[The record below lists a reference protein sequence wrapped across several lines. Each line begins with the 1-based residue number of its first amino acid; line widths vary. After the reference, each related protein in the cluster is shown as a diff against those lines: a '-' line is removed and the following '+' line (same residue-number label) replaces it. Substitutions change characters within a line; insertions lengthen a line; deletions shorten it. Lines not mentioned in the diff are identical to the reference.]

1 MFGTQSGGFMPRA
14 SRVLHLMSV
23 VFLLPLFAAAQEN
36 SANSSVIEPSQ
47 EKRPRAK
54 IGVALEGGGALGLA
68 HIGVL
73 QWFEDHHIPIDYI
86 AGTSMGGLVGGLYAT
101 GKTPKELQE
110 IVEQQNWDIIIGGQ
124 APYQDLSFR
133 RKEDDRDYPT
143 FLKIGLKK
151 GFSLPAG
158 LNAGHQI
165 SLLIDRA
172 TLPYANLKSFDDLP
186 TPYRCVATDL
196 VSGKEIIFKDGSLP
210 QAMRAT
216 ISIPGLFNPVRRDN
230 QVLVDGGL
238 VGNLPTDVVRSM
250 GAEVVIAIHLEV
262 SPVKPEEIQ
271 SLFSVLGRSVDL
283 IVRENEIRGLSAA
296 DLVVNVDLHVYNSLE
311 YRKSQAII
319 AAGRQATEAKAR
331 VLEPFALNDQDW
343 QAYVQAR
350 EARRRNT
357 VPIPQFVRVEGS
369 NPDAAKH
376 IEEFLLP
383 LVGKPLD
390 TQILDGLLTRLTGI
404 GKFDAVGYREIYD
417 GAHTGL
423 LIEVHE
429 KSYAPPLLQFAS
441 EVDGSETADVTFTQA
456 ARLTLMDVAGYRS
469 EWRIDLLFGNTYG
482 ISSELYKPFTS
493 VSKFFLAPRISE
505 NYTQFKIYRRYD
517 PLVDYGRNVANIGL
531 DIGYGFSRFGEI
543 RFGYEVGALD
553 ERLRLGV
560 PQFPSISGR
569 IGDAKLHFLMDH
581 GDDPIVPR
589 SGYTAETTF
598 RWYDTSPGA
607 PEAFPTMEAR
617 LEFFQPIT
625 TPASIFLT
633 AEGGTTFSS
642 REVGPIPQFFL
653 GGPLRLGAYGTNE
666 LYGNQYY
673 LFRLGYLHDLF
684 KLPPF
689 LGKKIYAIGSFEFA
703 KMYGFRAQS
712 GFPNDINVGV
722 LAESAFGPLVIGGSY
737 GDSGHRKLYFQL
749 GRVF

>member
-1 MFGTQSGGFMPRA
+1 
-14 SRVLHLMSV
+14 MSV
-23 VFLLPLFAAAQEN
+23 IFLLPLFAAAQEN
-36 SANSSVIEPSQ
+36 SANQPAVASAQ

-101 GKTPKELQE
+101 GKTPNELEE
-110 IVEQQNWDIIIGGQ
+110 IVEQQNWDIIIGGKT
-124 APYQDLSFR
+124 PYQDLSFR
-133 RKEDDRDYPT
+133 RKEDNRDYPT
-143 FLKIGLKK
+143 FIQIGLKN

-165 SLLIDRA
+165 SLLIDRE
-172 TLPYANLKSFDDLP
+172 TLPYANLESFDDLP

-196 VSGKEIIFKDGSLP
+196 VSGKEVVFKDGSLP

-238 VGNLPTDVVRSM
+238 VGNLPTDVVRHM

-262 SPVKPEEIQ
+262 VPVKPEEIQ
-271 SLFSVLGRSVDL
+271 SFFSVLGRSVDV
-283 IVRENEIRGLSAA
+283 IVRENEIRGLSKA
-296 DLVVNVDLHVYNSLE
+296 DLVVNVDLHEYSSLE
-311 YRKSQAII
+311 YQKSRAII
-319 AAGRQATEAKAR
+319 AVGRQATEAKAR

-343 QAYVQAR
+343 QSYLQAR
-350 EARRRNT
+350 DARRRT
-357 VPIPQFVRVEGS
+357 TIPTPQFIRVEGTI
-369 NPDAAKH
+369 PDAAKH
-376 IEEFLLP
+376 IEEFLQP

-390 TQILDGLLTRLTGI
+390 TRVIDGLLTRLTGI
-404 GKFDAVGYREIYD
+404 GKFDAVGYSEIND

-423 LIEVHE
+423 LIQVHE

-441 EVDGSETADVTFTQA
+441 EVDGSETADVSFTQA

-469 EWRIDLLFGNTYG
+469 EWRTDLLFGNTYG
-482 ISSELYKPFTS
+482 ISTELYKPLTS
-493 VSKFFLAPRISE
+493 FSKFFVAPNVAE
-505 NYTQFKIYRRYD
+505 NYTQFKIYRRSD
-517 PLVDYGRNVANIGL
+517 PLVIYGRNDVRGGVDL
-531 DIGYGFSRFGEI
+531 GYGFSRFSEI
-543 RFGYEVGALD
+543 RIGYETGALN
-553 ERLRLGV
+553 ERVRLGQ

-569 IGDAKLHFLMDH
+569 IGNAKLRFRMDH
-581 GDDPIVPR
+581 SDDPIIPR
-589 SGYTAETTF
+589 RGYTAETTF

-607 PEAFPTMEAR
+607 PQAFPTMEGQVQ
-617 LEFFQPIT
+617 FFQPIT
-625 TPASIFLT
+625 KPASIFVT
-633 AEGGTTFSS
+633 AQGGTTFSS

-653 GGPLRLGAYGTNE
+653 GGPLRLAAYGTNE
-666 LYGNQYY
+666 LFGNQYY
-673 LFRLGYLHDLF
+673 LFRMGYLHDLF
-684 KLPPF
+684 TLPPF
-689 LGKKIYAIGSFEFA
+689 FGKKIYAIGSYEFA
-703 KMYGFRAQS
+703 KMYGFSAQS
-712 GFPNDINVGV
+712 GFPNDVNVGV
-722 LAESAFGPLVIGGSY
+722 LAETAFGPLVIGGSY

>member
-1 MFGTQSGGFMPRA
+1 MSRA
-14 SRVLHLMSV
+14 SRIAYLISLVL
-23 VFLLPLFAAAQEN
+23 LLPALASAQDN
-36 SANSSVIEPSQ
+36 STSNSTNTPANDSAQ

-101 GKTPKELQE
+101 GKTPNQLQE
-110 IVEQQNWDIIIGGQ
+110 IVEQQNWDIIIGGKT
-124 APYQDLSFR
+124 PYQDLSYR
-133 RKEDDRDYPT
+133 RKEDARDYPT
-143 FLKIGLKK
+143 FIQIGLKN
-151 GFSLPAG
+151 GLSLPAG

-165 SLLIDRA
+165 SLLIDRE
-172 TLPYANLKSFDDLP
+172 TLPYANLTSFDELP

-196 VSGKEIIFKDGSLP
+196 VSGKEIVFKDGSLP
-210 QAMRAT
+210 QAMRST

-262 SPVKPEEIQ
+262 AAAKPDEIQ
-271 SLFSVLGRSVDL
+271 SLFSVLGRSVDV
-283 IVRENEIRGLSAA
+283 IVRENEIRGLAGA
-296 DLVVNVDLHVYNSLE
+296 DLVVSVDLHEFSSLD
-311 YRKSQAII
+311 YGKSRAII
-319 AAGRQATEAKAR
+319 DVGRKATEAKAR
-331 VLEPFALNDQDW
+331 VLEPFALNDNDW
-343 QAYVQAR
+343 QTYLQAR
-350 EARRRNT
+350 GSRRRSAI
-357 VPIPQFVRVEGS
+357 PIPQFIRVEGTD
-369 NPDAAKH
+369 PDAARH
-376 IEEFLLP
+376 IEAFLQP

-390 TQILDGLLTRLTGI
+390 ATTLDGLLTRLTGI
-404 GKFDAVGYREIYD
+404 GKFDAIGYRELTD
-417 GAHTGL
+417 GTSTGL

-441 EVDGSETADVTFTQA
+441 EVDGSETADVSFTQA

-469 EWRIDLLFGNTYG
+469 EWRTDLLFGNTYG
-482 ISSELYKPFTS
+482 LSTELYKPLTS
-493 VSKFFLAPRISE
+493 FSNFFVAPHVSE
-505 NYTQFKIYRRYD
+505 NYTQFKIYRRSD
-517 PLVDYGRNVANIGL
+517 PLVIYGLNIVSSGADL
-531 DIGYGFSRFGEI
+531 GYGFNRFSEI
-543 RFGYEVGALD
+543 RVGYEVGALD
-553 ERLRLGV
+553 ARLRLGQA
-560 PQFPSISGR
+560 QFPSISGR
-569 IGDAKLHFLMDH
+569 IGNTKLHFLIDH

-589 SGYTAETTF
+589 RGYTAETTF

-607 PEAFPTMEAR
+607 PQGFPTMEGQVQ
-617 LEFFQPIT
+617 FFQPIT
-625 TPASIFLT
+625 RPASIFVT
-633 AEGGTTFSS
+633 AQGGTTFGT
-642 REVGPIPQFFL
+642 RNIGPIPQFFL

-684 KLPPF
+684 TLPPF
-689 LGKKIYAIGSFEFA
+689 LGKKIYAIGSYEFA
-703 KMYGFRAQS
+703 KMYGFQAES
-712 GFPNDINVGV
+712 GFPNDVNVGV
-722 LAESAFGPLVIGGSY
+722 LAETAFGPLVIGGSY

>member
-1 MFGTQSGGFMPRA
+1 MVRSAGIYRLLFLF
-14 SRVLHLMSV
+14 
-23 VFLLPLFAAAQEN
+23 FLLPMTAAAQDAATSPASN
-36 SANSSVIEPSQ
+36 ASAQ
-47 EKRPRAK
+47 TRRARAR

-68 HIGVL
+68 HVGVL

-101 GKTPKELQE
+101 GKTPKELQD

-124 APYQDLSFR
+124 TPYQDLSFR
-133 RKEDDRDYPT
+133 RKEDNRDYPT
-143 FLKIGLKK
+143 VIQFGLKK
-151 GFSLPAG
+151 GLSLPAG

-165 SLLIDRA
+165 SLLIDRE

-186 TPYRCVATDL
+186 IPYRCVATDL
-196 VSGKEIIFKDGSLP
+196 VSGKEVVFKDGSLP

-216 ISIPGLFNPVRRDN
+216 MSIPGLFNPVRRDN

-238 VGNLPTDVVRSM
+238 VGNLPTDVVRAM

-262 SPVKPEEIQ
+262 SPAKPEEIQ
-271 SLFSVLGRSVDL
+271 SLFSVLGRSVDV
-283 IVRENEIRGLSAA
+283 IVRENEIRGLTAA
-296 DLVVNVDLHVYNSLE
+296 DLVLNVDLHQYSSLD
-311 YRKSQAII
+311 YQKSRAII
-319 AAGRQATEAKAR
+319 ATGRNAAEAKAR
-331 VLEPFALNDQDW
+331 VLEPFALNDPDW
-343 QAYVQAR
+343 ETYVAAR
-350 EARRRNT
+350 NLRRRSAIPT
-357 VPIPQFVRVEGS
+357 PQFIRVQGTDS
-369 NPDAAKH
+369 DAARH
-376 IEEFLLP
+376 IEAFLQP
-383 LVGKPLD
+383 LAGKPLD
-390 TQILDGLLTRLTGI
+390 TQTLDGLLTRLTGI
-404 GKFDAVGYREIYD
+404 GKFDSVGYREIND
-417 GAHTGL
+417 GTRTGL

-441 EVDGSETADVTFTQA
+441 EVDGSETADVTYTQA

-469 EWRIDLLFGNTYG
+469 EWRTDLRFGNTYG
-482 ISSELYKPFTS
+482 ISTELYKPLTS
-493 VSKFFLAPRISE
+493 FSNFFVAPHASE

-517 PLVDYGRNVANIGL
+517 PLVDYGRNTANVGL
-531 DIGYGFSRFGEI
+531 DIGYGFNRFSEI
-543 RFGYEVGALD
+543 RFGYELGALD

-560 PQFPSISGR
+560 AQFPSIAGR
-569 IGDAKLHFLMDH
+569 TGNTKLHFLVDH

-589 SGYTAETTF
+589 RGYTAETTF

-607 PEAFPTMEAR
+607 PQGFPTMEGQ
-617 LEFFQPIT
+617 LQFFQPIT
-625 TPASIFLT
+625 TPASIFV
-633 AEGGTTFSS
+633 AAQGGTTFSS

-684 KLPPF
+684 TLPPF
-689 LGKKIYAIGSFEFA
+689 LGKKIYAIGTYEFA
-703 KMYGFRAQS
+703 KMYGFQAQS

-722 LAESAFGPLVIGGSY
+722 LAETAVGPLVIGGSY

>member
-1 MFGTQSGGFMPRA
+1 MSRA
-14 SRVLHLMSV
+14 SRVVRLMSV
-23 VFLLPLFAAAQEN
+23 IFLLPVFAAAQEN
-36 SANSSVIEPSQ
+36 STNQPAIASAQ
-47 EKRPRAK
+47 EKHSRAK
-54 IGVALEGGGALGLA
+54 IGIALEGGGALGLA

-110 IVEQQNWDIIIGGQ
+110 IVEQQNWDIIIGGKT
-124 APYQDLSFR
+124 PYRDLSFR
-133 RKEDDRDYPT
+133 RKEDSRDYPT
-143 FLKIGLKK
+143 FIQIGLKN

-165 SLLIDRA
+165 SLLIDRE
-172 TLPYANLKSFDDLP
+172 TLPYASLKSFDDLP

-196 VSGKEIIFKDGSLP
+196 VSGKEVIFRDGSLP

-238 VGNLPTDVVRSM
+238 VGNLPTDVVRNM

-271 SLFSVLGRSVDL
+271 SFFSVLGRSVDV
-283 IVRENEIRGLSAA
+283 IVRENEIRGLSKA
-296 DLVVNVDLHVYNSLE
+296 DLVVNVDLHEYGSLE
-311 YRKSQAII
+311 YQKSQAII
-319 AAGRQATEAKAR
+319 AVGRQATEAKAR

-343 QAYVQAR
+343 HAYLQAR
-350 EARRRNT
+350 DARRRSAIPT
-357 VPIPQFVRVEGS
+357 PQFIRVEGT

-376 IEEFLLP
+376 IENFLLP
-383 LVGKPLD
+383 LLGKPLD
-390 TQILDGLLTRLTGI
+390 TRSLDGLLTRLTGI
-404 GKFDAVGYREIYD
+404 GKFDAIGYSEIND
-417 GAHTGL
+417 GTRTGL
-423 LIEVHE
+423 LIQVHE

-441 EVDGSETADVTFTQA
+441 EVDGSETADVSFTQA
-456 ARLTLMDVAGYRS
+456 ARLTLMDVTGYRS
-469 EWRIDLLFGNTYG
+469 EWRTDLLFGNTYG
-482 ISSELYKPFTS
+482 ISSELFKPLTS
-493 VSKFFLAPRISE
+493 FSNFFIVPRISE

-517 PLVDYGRNVANIGL
+517 PLVDYGRNVANVGL
-531 DIGYGFSRFGEI
+531 DIGYGFNRFSEI

-569 IGDAKLHFLMDH
+569 FGDAKLHFLVDH

-589 SGYTAETTF
+589 RGYTAETTF

-607 PEAFPTMEAR
+607 PQGFPTMEAQVQ
-617 LEFFQPIT
+617 FFQPIT
-625 TPASIFLT
+625 TPASIFVT
-633 AEGGTTFSS
+633 AQGGTTFSS

-653 GGPLRLGAYGTNE
+653 GGPLRLAAYGTNE
-666 LYGNQYY
+666 LFGNQYY
-673 LFRLGYLHDLF
+673 LFRIGYLHDLF
-684 KLPPF
+684 TLPPF
-689 LGKKIYAIGSFEFA
+689 LGKKIYAIGSYEFA
-703 KMYGFRAQS
+703 KMYDFHAES
-712 GFPNDINVGV
+712 GFPNDFNVGV
-722 LAESAFGPLVIGGSY
+722 LAETAFGPLVIGGSY